1 MSKTIASRKIDRRL
15 LGTATV
21 VLGLVMLAGTAVR
34 AQEGQSSVE
43 DVLNAICTGPR
54 DELSEEFNAFCG
66 FFLGEQLDDSE
77 REAVVEQITPRENAA
92 QGNLLINL
100 PQTGYREV
108 GRRLA
113 ALRTGVR
120 AVAGRTVA
128 WSPER
133 REVRIASTLP
143 ALFVAQDEPT
153 EVPGAG
159 IDEPFEQVPRWGLFA
174 SGRYASVDK
183 DGTVFEE
190 GYDTRSIGGTAGFDR
205 RFGTDGVLGV
215 AFAYQDVDL
224 DLSGDGGGIDASG
237 SNLTLFGS
245 RTGAAGYV
253 QGVLGYGTL
262 DFDLTRHVDLPVAFL
277 GETRFTVGGGAD
289 GDQLMADLMGGW
301 EHVFGAASVELFGRA
316 SLVDSDIDGDEEAG
330 PEPFAL
336 AIGDQSIR
344 SLLSEL
350 GVDWRRAVSV
360 DWGVVQPQVRA
371 SWIHEFDDDAR
382 SIPGRFVGDPVE
394 DREFGVPTDEP
405 DRDYFNLALGLTMT
419 GYRGWSLFA
428 TYDTDLER
436 NTLDNHVVN
445 IGLRKEL

>member
-1 MSKTIASRKIDRRL
+1 MSKRIATRKIDRRL
-15 LGTATV
+15 LGVATA
-21 VLGLVMLAGTAVR
+21 VLALAVLVGTAAR
-34 AQEGQSSVE
+34 AQEGPPSVE
-43 DVLNAICTGPR
+43 DVLDSICAGPR
-54 DELSEEFNAFCG
+54 DELPDDFAAFCG
-66 FFLGEQLDDSE
+66 FFDALGDSD
-77 REAVVEQITPRENAA
+77 REAVVGQITPRENAA

-113 ALRTGVR
+113 ALRTGVQ
-120 AVAGRTVA
+120 AVAGRTFA

-143 ALFVAQDEPT
+143 ALFAVQDEPL
-153 EVPGAG
+153 EAPGAG
-159 IDEPFEQVPRWGLFA
+159 IDEPFEEVPRWGLFA
-174 SGRYASVDK
+174 SGRYATVDK
-183 DGTVFEE
+183 DGTVLEE
-190 GYDTRSIGGTAGFDR
+190 AYYTRSTGGTVGFDR
-205 RFGTDGVLGV
+205 RFGADGVLG
-215 AFAYQDVDL
+215 AALAYQTVDL
-224 DLSGDGGGIDASG
+224 DLRQDGGGIDAEG
-237 SNLTLFGS
+237 TNLTLFGS
-245 RTGAAGYV
+245 RTSDAGYV

-262 DFDLTRHVDLPVAFL
+262 DFDLTRHVDLPVPFL
-277 GETRFTVGGGAD
+277 GETRYTVEGGAD

-316 SLVDSDIDGDEEAG
+316 SLVDADIDGDEEAG
-330 PEPFAL
+330 PVPFAL

-360 DWGVVQPQVRA
+360 DWGVVQPQLRA

-382 SIPGRFVGDPVE
+382 SIPGQFVGDPL

-419 GYRGWSLFA
+419 GYRGWSFFA

-436 NTLDNHVVN
+436 NTLDNYVIN